1 MIVINAL
8 SANDA
13 LSQGLELMYKEGI
26 RIPSRAGET
35 IEVPEAVTT
44 VYKYPKNMV
53 LMSKVR
59 DANPFFHLME
69 SLWILAGRQDT
80 KFLCEFNSQMINYSD
95 DGKTFNAPYGH
106 RLRNSTDAGN
116 CDEDQL
122 EEIIS
127 ILKNNPGSRQVIGQI
142 WDPKDLSNTETKDK
156 ACNMQV
162 VLRVRK
168 NGTPFDKGTLD
179 LTVYNRSND
188 IIWGAYGANIVQFS
202 TLLEYVSARTG
213 IPMGTYTQVSNSYH
227 VYTEGLGGKLYNN
240 LRTDYNT
247 STTDDPYLYVENRV
261 WMNEYQMEEFDGD
274 LKYLFAMYDGNGL
287 EVVSGLNYWKSDYF
301 KDLVIPMLRV
311 FVEHKTNGPV
321 EALSISHEIKADDWR
336 RAAQDWLEVRIE
348 KRKAKQL
355 GEQKC

>member
-35 IEVPEAVTT
+35 IEVPETVAT
-44 VYKYPKNMV
+44 VYKYPKNHV
-53 LMSKVR
+53 LISKVR

-69 SLWILAGRQDT
+69 SMWILAGRQDT

-95 DGKTFNAPYGH
+95 DGKTFNAPYGF
-106 RLRNSTDAGN
+106 RLRNSTDSGN

-122 EEIIS
+122 ETIID
-127 ILKNNPGSRQVIGQI
+127 ILKKDPNSRQAIGQI
-142 WDPKDLSNTETKDK
+142 WDPADLSNFETKDK

-162 VLRVRK
+162 VFRIRK
-168 NGTPFDKGTLD
+168 NGTPFDKGVLD

-202 TLLEYVSARTG
+202 TLLEYVAARVG
-213 IPMGTYTQVSNSYH
+213 ISMGTYTQVSNSYH

-240 LRTDYNT
+240 LRTGYDCKTIDN
-247 STTDDPYLYVENRV
+247 PYLYVDNKV
-261 WMNEYQMEEFDGD
+261 WMNEYQMEEFDSD
-274 LKYLFAMYDGNGL
+274 LNYLFEVYD
-287 EVVSGLNYWKSDYF
+287 ESGIDEILTYDFMSDYF
-301 KDLVIPMLRV
+301 KDLVVPMLKV
-311 FVEHKTNGPV
+311 FREHKLNGPV
-321 EALSISHEIKADDWR
+321 EAMSIAHEIKADDWR
-336 RAAQDWLEVRIE
+336 RAARDWLEVRIE
-348 KRKAKQL
+348 KRKAK
-355 GEQKC
+355 